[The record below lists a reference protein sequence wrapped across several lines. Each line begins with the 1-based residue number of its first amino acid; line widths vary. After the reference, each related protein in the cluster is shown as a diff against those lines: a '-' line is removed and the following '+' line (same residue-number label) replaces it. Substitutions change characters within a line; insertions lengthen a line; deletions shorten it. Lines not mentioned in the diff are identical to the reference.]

1 MSIESPKRN
10 PNEGEKKSPVFNDR
24 GEMIGMAA
32 TQEEADMIYQKY
44 REELDA
50 A

>member
-1 MSIESPKRN
+1 MSMESPKLN
-10 PNEGEKKSPVFNDR
+10 SNEGEKKFPVFNDR

-32 TQEEADMIYQKY
+32 TQEEADTIYRKY